1 MNELVRRYAKN
12 RVAVGALAVFALI
25 TLAAVL
31 APHVAPYDPDA
42 IHLGLRLRPPSP
54 AHPLGTDSYGRD
66 VLSRVIYGARVSLEV
81 GFVAGA
87 ISLGVGTA
95 LGATAAYFGGVVD
108 LWVTRGVDVFMSL
121 PALFLILVI
130 VALFGASV
138 LHTMV
143 VIGLVA
149 WPPTARIVRSEVL
162 SLRRRD
168 FAEAARAQGAGS
180 LRIILRHML
189 PSALPSVIVQGTLF
203 VAQAILL
210 ESGLSYLG
218 LGVQPPTPS
227 WGNMLVD
234 GRLYLAEA
242 WWIATFPGLA
252 IFVTVFS
259 LNFIGDGLRDA
270 MSPRRRV

>member
-1 MNELVRRYAKN
+1 MSDMVRRFGKN
-12 RVAVGALAVFALI
+12 RLALVSLAVFAVIALVAI
-25 TLAAVL
+25 L
-31 APHVAPYDPDA
+31 APHVAPYNPDA
-42 IHLGLRLRPPSP
+42 IHLGQRLRGPSP
-54 AHPLGTDSYGRD
+54 AHLLGTDSYGRD

-81 GFVAGA
+81 GFIAGA
-87 ISLGVGTA
+87 ISLGLGTA
-95 LGATAAYFGGVVD
+95 LGATGAYFGGAVD
-108 LWVTRGVDVFMSL
+108 LWVTRCVDVFMSL

-130 VALFGASV
+130 VALFGSSV

-143 VIGLVA
+143 VIGVVA

-162 SLRRRD
+162 SLRKRD

-180 LRIILRHML
+180 ARIILRHML

-252 IFVTVFS
+252 IFATVFS

-270 MSPRRRV
+270 TSPQHRV

>member
-1 MNELVRRYAKN
+1 MSDIVRRFAKN
-12 RVAVGALAVFALI
+12 RLAVVSLAIFVGIALAAI
-25 TLAAVL
+25 L
-31 APHVAPYDPDA
+31 APRLAPYNPDA
-42 IHLGLRLRPPSP
+42 IHLGLRLKAPSP
-54 AHPLGTDSYGRD
+54 QHLLGTDSYGRD

-81 GFVAGA
+81 GFIAGA
-87 ISLGVGTA
+87 ISLGLGTA
-95 LGATAAYFGGVVD
+95 LGATAGYFGGAVD

-130 VALFGASV
+130 VALFGSSV

-149 WPPTARIVRSEVL
+149 WPPTARIVRAEVL
-162 SLRRRD
+162 SLRKRD

-180 LRIILRHML
+180 ARIILRHML

-203 VAQAILL
+203 VAQAILI

-252 IFVTVFS
+252 IFATVFS

-270 MSPRRRV
+270 MSPQHRV